1 MIDKQF
7 IKKLLYD
14 YNNKQYESVL
24 ITCLELIKQ
33 YPKNSFFFNLTGLC
47 FQKKKN
53 YLKAKDNFQ
62 KSIEVEPTNIA
73 AKNNLGNTEKFLKNF
88 NEAEV
93 IFKESIKA
101 NPSYVNTFIN
111 YGNLKRELRNTKQAI
126 ELYKKALKID
136 ENHIVLNLTISSAY
150 ISMGSFE
157 EAKIHLKKVISVTPG
172 DIMARKMLDDLME
185 DKNSKKEHIKFLENK
200 LKKKAKNQ
208 NEEIELFFS
217 LSKAYEDK
225 GNYEKA
231 FFFME
236 KGNNIK
242 RKKIDYSIDEEQ
254 HFFEEIKK
262 LFKDCNF
269 NNTTKKIFNDKKI
282 IFILGMPRSGTT
294 LTEQI
299 LSTHKNVYGCGE
311 LSFLRNIILE
321 NFYSQKS
328 FSKKDIENIIIENI
342 ESISNKY
349 IDLLKNY
356 KIDEYYVIDKAPLN
370 FQWIGFIKIF
380 FPQSKI
386 IHCKRDPKDN
396 CLSLYKN
403 SFASNDINWSYNKE
417 ELIKYYELYEDLMNF
432 WKSKFPDFIYD
443 IDYEEIVAD
452 QETVTKKLLK
462 FCELSWDPN
471 CLEYY
476 EYNKKQIDTFSTIQ
490 ARKPIYKSSVKLFN
504 KYSKYLKLFS
514 SRLKNS

>member
-1 MIDKQF
+1 MINKK
-7 IKKLLYD
+7 IIEKLLDD
-14 YNNKQYESVL
+14 YNNKEYDSVL
-24 ITCLELIKQ
+24 IECLELIKQ

-47 FQKKKN
+47 FQRKKN
-53 YLKAKDNFQ
+53 YLEAKDNFK
-62 KSIEVEPTNIA
+62 KSIEVDPNNIA

-88 NEAEV
+88 NEAEI

-101 NPSYVNTFIN
+101 NPNYVNTLIN
-111 YGNLKRELRNTKQAI
+111 YGNLKRELRNVEQAI

-136 ENHIVLNLTISSAY
+136 ENHIVLNLTISSTY
-150 ISMGSFE
+150 ISIGLYA
-157 EAKIHLKKVISVTPG
+157 EAKIHLKKVISLTPG
-172 DIMARKMLDDLME
+172 DFIARKMLLDLTE
-185 DKNSKKEHIKFLENK
+185 NKNSKEEHIKFLEDKIRTNGQ
-200 LKKKAKNQ
+200 NQ
-208 NEEIELFFS
+208 DEEIEMFFS

-236 KGNNIK
+236 KGNDKK
-242 RKKIDYSIDEEQ
+242 RKKIDYYIEEEKL
-254 HFFEEIKK
+254 FFEEIKK

-269 NNTTKKIFNDKKI
+269 NNTTERIFNDKKI

-328 FSKKDIENIIIENI
+328 FSKKVIENTIIENI

-349 IDLLKNY
+349 MNLLKNY
-356 KIDEYYVIDKAPLN
+356 KIDEYFVIDKAPLN

-386 IHCKRDPKDN
+386 IHCKRDSKDN

-403 SFASNDINWSYNKE
+403 SFASDDINWSYDQE
-417 ELIKYYELYEDLMNF
+417 ELIKYYEFYEDLMNF
-432 WKSKFPDFIYD
+432 WKSKFPSFIYD
-443 IDYEEIVAD
+443 INYEEIVAD
-452 QETVTKKLLK
+452 QETATKNLLK
-462 FCELSWDPN
+462 FCELSWDPD
-471 CLEYY
+471 CLKYY
-476 EYNKKQIDTFSTIQ
+476 EYNKKQIDTFSIIQ
-490 ARKPIYKSSVKLFN
+490 ARKPIYQSSVKLFN
-504 KYSKYLKLFS
+504 RYSKYLKLFS
-514 SRLKNS
+514 SRLKDS